1 MKPKSLYMRVFNI
14 LLTVAAYGY
23 LVYRLA
29 VFDGYAALAES
40 WEMASSGQWVCLL
53 AAVLLVPLNVVC
65 EAWKWQTLLRDVEP
79 MGIGEAQRQVYYG
92 YVGAFVTPYKAGD
105 YPARVMRLHDSS
117 AWSAAVALGLVGS
130 VALLVVEVCLGVPA
144 VVLLAEYETGIDVR
158 NVLIATAVVV
168 ALLILM
174 PMCLKR
180 LAHREWRSEQLRR
193 MFGALAQLRWQRL
206 MKVVIISLLRYMV
219 WAVQLTLVLRFC
231 GVVLTPVQLLLT
243 IPTYYL
249 LLGVVPS
256 VPVADIAVR
265 GSLSIVVFGVFS
277 PNTAG
282 IAIAITVIWVI
293 NTLLPMV
300 VGTVVGTGNNTLVTE
315 GDEHIITV

>member
-1 MKPKSLYMRVFNI
+1 
-14 LLTVAAYGY
+14 
-23 LVYRLA
+23 
-29 VFDGYAALAES
+29 
-40 WEMASSGQWVCLL
+40 
-53 AAVLLVPLNVVC
+53 
-65 EAWKWQTLLRDVEP
+65 
-79 MGIGEAQRQVYYG
+79 
-92 YVGAFVTPYKAGD
+92 
-105 YPARVMRLHDSS
+105 
-117 AWSAAVALGLVGS
+117 
-130 VALLVVEVCLGVPA
+130 
-144 VVLLAEYETGIDVR
+144 
-158 NVLIATAVVV
+158 
-168 ALLILM
+168 
-174 PMCLKR
+174 
-180 LAHREWRSEQLRR
+180 
-193 MFGALAQLRWQRL
+193 

-282 IAIAITVIWVI
+282 IAVAITVIWVI

>member
-1 MKPKSLYMRVFNI
+1 MKPKSLYMRIFNV

-23 LVYRLA
+23 LVYRLV
-29 VFDGYAALAES
+29 VFDGYTALADS
-40 WEMASSGQWVCLL
+40 WGMAGSGQLVCLL
-53 AAVLLVPLNVVC
+53 VAVLLVPLNVVC

-79 MGIGEAQRQVYYG
+79 MGIREAQRQVYYG
-92 YVGAFVTPYKAGD
+92 YVGAFVTPYRAGD
-105 YPARVMRLHDSS
+105 YPARVMLLSDSS
-117 AWSAAVALGLVGS
+117 AWAAAVALGLVGS
-130 VALLVVEVCLGVPA
+130 LALLVVEVCLGVPA
-144 VVLLAEYETGIDVR
+144 VVLLTNYETGIDVR
-158 NVLIATAVVV
+158 NVLIATAVGA
-168 ALLILM
+168 ALLVLV
-174 PMCLKR
+174 PVCLWR
-180 LAHREWRSEQLRR
+180 LAHRKWRIEQLNR
-193 MFGALAQLRWQRL
+193 MFGALAQLTGRRFTQ
-206 MKVVIISLLRYMV
+206 VVLISLLRYTI

-282 IAIAITVIWVI
+282 IAIAVTVIWII
-293 NTLLPMV
+293 NTILPMV
-300 VGTVVGTGNNTLVTE
+300 VGTWVGTSGKYGIGVIRRQIN
-315 GDEHIITV
+315 